1 MPEQKKRGSTSP
13 THLEFGKAQSPTT
26 LEFGKAGLPEN
37 LSGVEPDLFSLDHKS
52 APR

>member
-13 THLEFGKAQSPTT
+13 TT
-26 LEFGKAGLPEN
+26 LEFGFAELPEN